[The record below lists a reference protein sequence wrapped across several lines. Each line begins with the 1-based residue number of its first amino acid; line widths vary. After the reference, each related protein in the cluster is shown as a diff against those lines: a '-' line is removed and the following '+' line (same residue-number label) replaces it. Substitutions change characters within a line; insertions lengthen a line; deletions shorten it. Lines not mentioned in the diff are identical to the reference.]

1 MPHGCP
7 NQEMMLGFDFES
19 DPFCAAPEL
28 LERIKL
34 TQYIY
39 KVARENSQTKQPR
52 EDANLSSVWKTQGV

>member
-1 MPHGCP
+1 
-7 NQEMMLGFDFES
+7 MMLGFDFES